1 MKGQVQSP
9 FLRGSPWRVA
19 SLGVAAFVGVIL
31 IILCAWRLDPAAR
44 EEGRAANWIASR
56 SFTVPQSVT
65 SNDEVPAAGLARLM
79 IRRDGALQRAHRW
92 IWETMPKGI
101 RTWIGLQRPQDSR
114 RFGILAMAWL
124 EHHQQRY
131 EALPILIAAATDPEC
146 ANHVQV
152 MRCLREFG
160 SGQPLLSGEDHFP
173 FFDQAL
179 AGLESPDP
187 ALRLQML
194 ERFGSGWPD
203 HPAIRR
209 RVAALRSEVG
219 RVENGQP
226 GTLLSTST
234 NRGSV
239 PLHWH

>member
-1 MKGQVQSP
+1 MKSTVQRP
-9 FLRGSPWRVA
+9 PWRVG
-19 SLGVAAFVGVIL
+19 SLALLAFPGVMLVLVGV
-31 IILCAWRLDPAAR
+31 WRMDPGAR
-44 EEGRAANWIASR
+44 EERGAAAWLSSR
-56 SFTVPQSVT
+56 YSMVPQSVT
-65 SNDEVPAAGLARLM
+65 SNDEVPATGLARLM
-79 IRRDGALQRAHRW
+79 VRRDGALKQAHRW
-92 IWETMPKGI
+92 LWDFFPKGF
-101 RTWIGLQRPQDSR
+101 RTWIGFQRPLDSR
-114 RFGILAMAWL
+114 RNGILAVAWL

-131 EALPILIAAATDPEC
+131 EALPILIAAATDPES

-160 SGQPLLSGEDHFP
+160 SGGPLLSGEGSFP
-173 FFDQAL
+173 FFSEAL

-187 ALRLQML
+187 ARRLQML

-209 RVAALRSEVG
+209 RITALRREIR
-219 RVENGQP
+219 RVRTRPVE
-226 GTLLSTST
+226 TSLSTST